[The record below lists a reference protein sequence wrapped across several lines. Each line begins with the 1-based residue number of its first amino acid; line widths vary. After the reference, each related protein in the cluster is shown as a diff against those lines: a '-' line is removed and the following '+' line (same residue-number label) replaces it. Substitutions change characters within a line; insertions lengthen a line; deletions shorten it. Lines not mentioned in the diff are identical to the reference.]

1 MTAVAL
7 CDLCHEL
14 LRHHTSLPPVVRN
27 TDSMAPTE
35 VLRPALIILAWLM
48 ALSWLFRS
56 LTALR
61 GMASVLDLTTLD
73 KNLLPP
79 LPQSTV
85 PDVTVVVPARDE
97 QESIEA
103 TLESL
108 LRSEGVRA
116 QIVAIDDR
124 SQDRTGELMDA
135 LASRTHKGS
144 NTLEVIH
151 NRDLPQGW
159 LGKPH
164 ALALGVARARAPWLL
179 FTDGDVTF
187 APETLELALRSATK
201 TGADHFVLVP
211 TLTHEGVLTAGVQG
225 SIQALGQWAARMWKV
240 QDPKAKDFFGV
251 GGFNLLRADAVQAFG
266 GMERLRMEIVEDVS
280 LGWLVKK
287 ELHRKSMMVLGPG
300 LVRIEW
306 MQGPFGIVRLL
317 EKNAFAGFRYSLATA
332 VVAITMLCL
341 QAVVPLLALAAGPW
355 GIAACVTLYCSVAMS
370 FHANRKLNSI
380 SPLLAVLYAPSVMIL
395 AWAFLRST
403 ILTIKRGGVA
413 WRGTLYPL
421 AELKRA
427 MIPWRIR

>member
-1 MTAVAL
+1 MGNTGSMT
-7 CDLCHEL
+7 
-14 LRHHTSLPPVVRN
+14 
-27 TDSMAPTE
+27 PTE
-35 VLRPALIILAWLM
+35 VLRPTLIILAWLM
-48 ALSWLFRS
+48 ALSWLHRS
-56 LTALR
+56 VTALR
-61 GMASVLDLTTLD
+61 GMESVLDLTEIEKD
-73 KNLLPP
+73 SLPA
-79 LPQSTV
+79 LPESNG
-85 PDVTVVVPARDE
+85 PDVTVIVPARDE
-97 QESIEA
+97 QDSIET

-124 SQDRTGELMDA
+124 SEDRTGELMDA
-135 LASRTHKGS
+135 VASRPHNGA

-151 NRDLPQGW
+151 NRELPQGW

-187 APETLELALRSATK
+187 APQALELALRAATK

-211 TLTHEGVLTAGVQG
+211 TLTHEGVLAAGVQG

-240 QDPKAKDFFGV
+240 QDPEAKDFFGV
-251 GGFNLLRADAVQAFG
+251 GGFNLLRADALQAFG
-266 GMERLRMEIVEDVS
+266 GMERLRMEIEEDVS

-287 ELHRKSMMVLGPG
+287 ALRRKSMMVLGPG
-300 LVRIEW
+300 LVKIAW

-317 EKNAFAGFRYSLATA
+317 EKNAFAGFRYSIGTA
-332 VVAITMLCL
+332 VFASTLLGL

-370 FHANRKLNSI
+370 FHANRRLNNI
-380 SPLLAVLYAPSVMIL
+380 SPLLAILYAPSVVIL
-395 AWAFLRST
+395 AWSFLRSM
-403 ILTIKRGGVA
+403 ILTIMRGGVT

-421 AELKRA
+421 AELKQA
-427 MIPWRIR
+427 MIPWRIG